1 MTTDVLSNWSAAQRA
16 IPDLGYD
23 WPNAR
28 LRALGEAVQSV
39 YPELSGW
46 PPDLAAE
53 AHLLYASRSHSIPAG
68 VAPDARNDLFL
79 AFLRATVARFVG
91 SAEPAVHA

>member
-1 MTTDVLSNWSAAQRA
+1 MPTDVLMDSHAAQKA
-16 IPDLGYD
+16 IPDLGYY
-23 WPNAR
+23 WPDAK
-28 LRALGEAVQSV
+28 LKALGEAVQAI
-39 YPELSGW
+39 YPELAAW
-46 PPDLAAE
+46 PPYLAAE

-68 VAPDARNDLFL
+68 VAPDARDDLFL